1 MPCRTAHGRT
11 ADFFPGDSGMP
22 KHGSAIAGWAVAA
35 AATALFCAP
44 AFTGADAGP
53 FRTAAVVL
61 LTMGLLATGALPEYL
76 TSLLFFLF
84 AMAFAIAPP
93 HVVFS
98 GFATS
103 TLWLVFG
110 GLIVAEAV
118 NSTGLGSRVAAAVL
132 GRITLSYTRLI
143 GLAVAFSTVLA
154 FFMPATLGRIL
165 LLLPL
170 FSAIAVQ
177 AGLTPGGKAH
187 NGVCLAVIMTTY
199 QCGTAIL
206 PANTPNLV
214 LTGAAEN
221 LYGQHISYA
230 EYLLVQFPVMGLVK
244 AALIFGLICLLM
256 QEDIRQPGAQAPHG
270 PVRPEELRL
279 AAILLGSLALWATD
293 FVHGIQPGWIALGAG
308 VLCLLPR
315 VGVIPLAALNERVRL
330 GPVFYI
336 AAILGLGATISET
349 GLATDIGSR
358 LSKVLDLR
366 QGHDFLNF
374 MMLATMSSVAG
385 LLTTNPV
392 QPALLTPLAAQLA
405 EAMDWPLKA
414 TLMSFALG
422 FTTMILPYQ
431 VPPVAV
437 GLQIAGLPLR
447 AALRFTVP
455 LALISLLVLV
465 PLDYAWW
472 KLIGYLP

>member
-1 MPCRTAHGRT
+1 MRKPW
-11 ADFFPGDSGMP
+11 
-22 KHGSAIAGWAVAA
+22 SAAAGLAVAA
-35 AATALFCAP
+35 AAAALALAP
-44 AFTGADAGP
+44 LLTGADVVP
-53 FRTAAVVL
+53 FRTGAVVL
-61 LTMGLLATGALPEYL
+61 LIMGLLATGALPEYL
-76 TSLLFFLF
+76 TSLLFFLL

-93 HVVFS
+93 SVVFS

-118 NSTGLGSRVAAAVL
+118 NSTGLGSRAAAAVL
-132 GRITLSYTRLI
+132 GPLRLSYTRLI
-143 GLAVAFSTVLA
+143 GIAVGFSTVLA

-177 AGLTPGGKAH
+177 AGLKPGGKAH
-187 NGVCLAVIMTTY
+187 NGVCLAIIMTTY

-214 LTGAAEN
+214 LTGAAET
-221 LYGQHISYA
+221 LYAQRVSYA
-230 EYLLVQFPVMGLVK
+230 EYLYVQFPVMGLVK
-244 AALIFGLICLLM
+244 AALIFGMICMLM
-256 QEDIRQPGAQAPHG
+256 SEDIRQPEAPAPRG
-270 PVRPEELRL
+270 PMRGEEWRL
-279 AAILLGSLALWATD
+279 AVILLASLALWATD
-293 FVHGIQPGWIALGAG
+293 FLHGIQPGWIALGAG

-315 VGVIPLAALNERVRL
+315 IGVLPFTALSERVRL

-336 AAILGLGATISET
+336 AAVLGLGATISET
-349 GLATDIGSR
+349 GLAADMGAA
-358 LSKVLDLR
+358 LGKVFDPQR
-366 QGHDFLNF
+366 GNDFLNF
-374 MMLATMSSVAG
+374 MVLATLSSVAG

-392 QPALLTPLAAQLA
+392 QPALLAPLAGQLA
-405 EAMDWPLKA
+405 EAMGWSLKA

-437 GLQIAGLPLR
+437 GLQVAGLPLR
-447 AALRFTVP
+447 TALRFTVP
-455 LALISLLVLV
+455 LALISLVVLV
-465 PLDYAWW
+465 PLDYVWW
-472 KLIGYLP
+472 KVIGYLP